1 MEKGIPRFSVFFV
14 WLSFLCLVLLS
25 FPAFSQDEEFVSYE
39 PITKVDLG
47 VTSLNLAVGESYTFD
62 VSFEPADTIL
72 RTLDWYVTDESVVRI
87 DPLTDTVTALA
98 NGEARIFAESFD
110 QFSYAV
116 CTVTVGD
123 SAAKDASV
131 MKSGSD
137 YLGLSPQDMKKVSA
151 ETLIRYLDFIA
162 DSALD
167 ESSYEAVSARVFDVI
182 AAVKPGKEEAQ
193 SLWAKGCG
201 VDVSEPLRELNA
213 VTLIGSVDAILKYAE
228 DNPDLIEIFE
238 FGPFEIEDP
247 IAEEVS
253 EESIQKTVGLRGAT
267 QELTS
272 INFAQNTLGL
282 TGKGRWIAV
291 IDSGI
296 NYKNAQFSGNR
307 QIIEKCFSKTEKY
320 KSFSTR
326 SVCSDGSE
334 KKGASAP
341 SLAWNKTMF
350 DHGSHVTGIAAGRDG
365 IAPLA
370 NIISV
375 QTHSEKVWTCKDPGE
390 RKAFSCGSG
399 RGNQCCTNYMNNS
412 DLSRAYDYLISLAK
426 TRKITIDAVNMSYGE
441 SKKYTGTCDEVNKW
455 EKNYFDKMV
464 AAGMLPVVAAGNQGF
479 DGGLHVAACFSNAY
493 VVGGLMDKASPLLRK
508 SSSHSPK
515 VDITAPGT
523 NIYSAGYSKSMMT
536 MSGTSMATPM
546 VTGAVALLKQ
556 MYPGMTSED
565 AGIFLKSNAEKTV
578 NKRTEANWS
587 FKYNKPVLSF
597 GRFHWVSVPYYSW
610 TTGGNKSVTIKTYRM
625 NRDAK
630 FSAEVTSLTGQK
642 ITGVK
647 VQWKS
652 EGDFTYIKVSSP
664 NMQNGH
670 IYNIKLTRTFNIGAK
685 KYSAWRMVYG
695 RPVNTASAVP
705 QATAVNGGVT
715 LTSAPGEARYF
726 IYDQATG
733 KLVKRINVKDGS
745 KPNTVTGLI
754 NGRLY
759 SVSAISSKTVMITK
773 KGSKRDVNF
782 YSQESARAVFM
793 PMSIPF
799 NAKVTYPPEAKP
811 TFATVSCTAD
821 SGVTGVKIFYRKSGT
836 TGNWEPGCTTSNGQ
850 FTCQVKNTGRGYDF
864 LVQKY
869 KVLNGKTYTGPSVEV
884 KGR

>member
-1 MEKGIPRFSVFFV
+1 MEKGIPRFSVLLI
-14 WLSFLCLVLLS
+14 WLSFLCLVLFDL
-25 FPAFSQDEEFVSYE
+25 PVFSQDEEFIPYA

-47 VTSLNLAVGESYTFD
+47 VTSLSLAAGESYTFA

-72 RTLDWYVTDESVVRI
+72 RTLDWYVTDESVIRI

-110 QFSYAV
+110 RFSYAV

-123 SAAKDASV
+123 SAAKDAPV

-137 YLGLSPQDMKKVSA
+137 FLSLSPKDMKKLNA
-151 ETLIRYLDFIA
+151 ETLTRYLDFIA

-167 ESSYEAVSARVFDVI
+167 EASYAAVSARIFDVI

-193 SLWAKGCG
+193 SLRAKECG
-201 VDVSEPLRELNA
+201 VEDSEPLRELHA
-213 VTLIGSVDAILKYAE
+213 VTLTGSLDSILKYAK
-228 DNPDLIEIFE
+228 DNPDLTEIFE

-247 IAEEVS
+247 IAEEES
-253 EESIQKTVGLRGAT
+253 GESIRKTVGLKGMT
-267 QELTS
+267 QELTN

-296 NYKNAQFSGNR
+296 DYKNAQFSGNR
-307 QIIEKCFSKTEKY
+307 QIIEKCFSKAAIY
-320 KSFSTR
+320 KNFSTR
-326 SVCSDGSE
+326 SVCGDGSE
-334 KKGASAP
+334 GRGSSEP
-341 SLAWNKTMF
+341 SLAWNKSNF

-375 QTHSEKVWTCKDPGE
+375 QTHSEKVWTCKDAAE
-390 RKAFSCGSG
+390 RKKYSCGSG
-399 RGNQCCTNYMNNS
+399 HANQCCNNYISNS
-412 DLSRAYDYLISLAK
+412 DLSRAYDYLISLSK

-441 SKKYTGTCDEVNKW
+441 KKKYTGTCDEASKW
-455 EKNYFDKMV
+455 EKNYFDKMI
-464 AAGMLPVVAAGNQGF
+464 AEGMLPIVAAGNQGF
-479 DGGLHVAACFSNAY
+479 DDGLHIAACFSNAY
-493 VVGGLMDKASPLLRK
+493 VVGGLTDKASPLLRK

-523 NIYSAGYSKSMMT
+523 NINSAGYPQSMT
-536 MSGTSMATPM
+536 NMSGTSMATPM
-546 VTGAVALLKQ
+546 VTGAIALLKQ

-565 AGIFLKSNAEKTV
+565 AGIFLKTISEKTV
-578 NKRTEANWS
+578 NQRVGDNRKFN
-587 FKYNKPVLSF
+587 YNKPVLTF
-597 GRFHWVSVPYYSW
+597 GRLHWLSVPYYSW
-610 TTGGNKSVTIKTYRM
+610 TTGGNNAVTIKTYRM

-630 FSAEVTSLTGQK
+630 FSAEVTSLSGQK
-642 ITGVK
+642 ISGVK

-670 IYNIKLTRTFNIGAK
+670 IYNIKLTRTINIGSK
-685 KYSAWRMVYG
+685 KYWAWKNVYG
-695 RPVNTASAVP
+695 LPVNTASSVP
-705 QATAVNGGVT
+705 KASAVNGGVS
-715 LTSAPGEARYF
+715 LTSTAGEIRYTV
-726 IYDQATG
+726 YDQATG
-733 KLVKRINVKDGS
+733 KPVKRVNVKDGS
-745 KPNTVTGLI
+745 KPNTVSGLI

-759 SVSAISSKTVMITK
+759 SVSAVSYKTVSITK
-773 KGSKRDVNF
+773 NGQKRDVHF
-782 YSQESARAVFM
+782 YSEESARTLFM
-793 PMSIPF
+793 PMSAPF
-799 NAKVTYPPEAKP
+799 NAKASYPAVPNP
-811 TFATVSCTAD
+811 SFATVGCTAD
-821 SGVTGVKIFYRKSGT
+821 SGVTGIKIFYRKSGST
-836 TGNWEPGCTTSNGQ
+836 DTWTPGCTTSNGQ
-850 FTCQVKNTGRGYDF
+850 FSCQVKNTGRGYDF

-869 KVLNGKTYTGPSVEV
+869 KTLNGKTYNGPAVEV